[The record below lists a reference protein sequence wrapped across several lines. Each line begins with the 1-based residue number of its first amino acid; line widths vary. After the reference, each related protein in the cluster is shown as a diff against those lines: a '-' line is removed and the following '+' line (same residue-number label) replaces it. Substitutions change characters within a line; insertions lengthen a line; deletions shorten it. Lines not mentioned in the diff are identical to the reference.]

1 MAKLTLQ
8 NIPPSHYTCETC
20 HGIMGAIGHDHHG
33 SDDTDIP
40 CPLDMNA
47 DIKIYGIA
55 EECTHA
61 EEQE

>member
-1 MAKLTLQ
+1 
-8 NIPPSHYTCETC
+8 
-20 HGIMGAIGHDHHG
+20 MGAIGHDHHG